1 MGVIRLTAAAGSAAA
16 LDRPAAARLR
26 TSLAAAAAALLCVAA
41 SHRAHSESL
50 EQAMGIAYATN
61 PQILGERANLR
72 ATDEEVPQ
80 ALAGYRPTISL
91 QTEVGRQHVE
101 NDPLNLSGSKPI
113 NDYSSTVTAQLTQ
126 PLYSGGGTVA
136 ATSAAENAVIAER
149 ATYKSIEVQVL
160 FGVATAYY
168 DVLRDESW
176 LAIDREYVGALQ
188 ELLGGARG
196 AYESGALTEVDVAQA
211 QGRLES
217 GTAQLQTD
225 GGQLEADRGEY
236 EHAVGHLPD
245 ALHEPTLKLAVPVAL
260 NDVVNRAA
268 TNNPTVISDQY
279 SERSARDQVAQS
291 EAQLLP
297 SINLILE
304 RNVANSTVA
313 SGGPAVGI
321 VQNTTS
327 AMVQLTV
334 PFYDAGMTWSKSR
347 QQIELVGRAQ
357 GRTDND
363 RRAAVQSARQ
373 AWEVMTNG
381 RNAEK
386 AYTNAVAADKNA
398 VEGVRQQQLAG
409 ARTILD
415 VLTTEQQLFL
425 DERSLATAHHDE
437 HVAEFNLAGQIG
449 MLSAEDL
456 HLNVQLYDVSNHY
469 NSVRDKLLGLD
480 SAK

>member
-1 MGVIRLTAAAGSAAA
+1 M
-16 LDRPAAARLR
+16 
-26 TSLAAAAAALLCVAA
+26 SLAAAVGLLCLA
-41 SHRAHSESL
+41 STDRARGESL
-50 EQAMGIAYATN
+50 EEAMSIAYATN

-72 ATDEEVPQ
+72 ATDEGVPQ

-91 QTEVGRQHVE
+91 QTGAGRQHVE
-101 NDPLNLSGSKPI
+101 NDPLNLSGSKPV
-113 NDYSSTVTAQLTQ
+113 NDYASTVTAQLTQ

-136 ATSAAENAVIAER
+136 ATSAAEDAVIAER
-149 ATYKSIEVQVL
+149 ATYKSTEMQVL
-160 FGVATAYY
+160 FSVATAYY

-176 LAIDREYVGALQ
+176 LAIDREYVAALQ
-188 ELLGGARG
+188 QLLGGARG

-217 GTAQLQTD
+217 GSAQLQTD

-236 EHAVGHLPD
+236 EHAVGHLPE
-245 ALHEPTLKLAVPVAL
+245 ALREPTLKLPVPVNL
-260 NDVVNRAA
+260 NDAVNRAA

-279 SERSARDQVAQS
+279 TERNARDQVAQS

-297 SINLILE
+297 SINLVLE
-304 RNVANSTVA
+304 RNVANSTVS
-313 SGGPAVGI
+313 SGGPALGI

-327 AMVQLTV
+327 AMIQLTV

-363 RRAAVQSARQ
+363 RRAAMQSARQ

-386 AYTNAVAADKNA
+386 SYTNAVAADKNA

-437 HVAEFNLAGQIG
+437 HIAEFNLAGQIG
-449 MLSAEDL
+449 VLSAEDL
-456 HLNVQLYDVSNHY
+456 HLNVQLYDVTTHY

-480 SAK
+480 SSQ